1 MAIGTTA
8 SSDIAIEREEADGG
22 TASGWLTLDNVS
34 KRFGQHVAVHPTTL
48 KVAPG
53 HLMSLLGPSGCGK
66 TTSLRMVAGFE
77 APDTGA
83 VLIDGQD
90 LSSLP
95 PNRRKLGMV
104 FQNYSLFPHLNVSE
118 NIAFGLKMAKRGAA
132 EIGERVRTMLDLVQ
146 LRGYDERYP
155 HQISGGQQQRV
166 ALARALIT
174 NPRVLL
180 LDEPLGALDKNL
192 RENMQFELRSLQ
204 RRLSITT
211 LLVTHDQ
218 EEALTMSDQVA
229 VMNHGRILQLG
240 SPTEVY
246 ERPTTRFVAA
256 FLGTS
261 NLFEGTAIESE
272 GDLCRV
278 KLSPSVG
285 GLEEVVVPTTRRVPS
300 GSPIA
305 FVVRP
310 EKLQL
315 SIDNSRKNGFA
326 IEALV
331 LDCIFRGSYYTCQL
345 RVTGSNEPMIAYLQ
359 AQEAGGN
366 DMPRAG
372 SRTYLSWTPSSAVLL
387 DEDLKC

>member
-1 MAIGTTA
+1 
-8 SSDIAIEREEADGG
+8 
-22 TASGWLTLDNVS
+22 
-34 KRFGQHVAVHPTTL
+34 
-48 KVAPG
+48 
-53 HLMSLLGPSGCGK
+53 
-66 TTSLRMVAGFE
+66 
-77 APDTGA
+77 
-83 VLIDGQD
+83 
-90 LSSLP
+90 
-95 PNRRKLGMV
+95 
-104 FQNYSLFPHLNVSE
+104 
-118 NIAFGLKMAKRGAA
+118 
-132 EIGERVRTMLDLVQ
+132 
-146 LRGYDERYP
+146 
-155 HQISGGQQQRV
+155 
-166 ALARALIT
+166 
-174 NPRVLL
+174 VLL